1 MQDVQTRWGSTYD
14 MLARI
19 LEQQQAICAVLA
31 EDRKNWHRMPSDHEF
46 TTLEAMAS
54 VLGPLS
60 TFTDALSGEVMVTVS
75 AVRPLLKHILG
86 SLLTSSADDCS
97 LVKEM
102 KETISDDLSARYI
115 DSGISELIDKCSYLD
130 PRFRTQYL
138 NNTEETLMQV
148 KSEAIGIAETIPM
161 ETSVQED
168 QPPSTK
174 KSKGLGAILMRV
186 AEDSEPS
193 PITSSEHID
202 KEMKFYLERP
212 PIDPDADPLS
222 WWSSEK
228 SKLPVLAEMARK
240 YLCVCGTSVPSERL
254 FSKAG
259 FYCKRSSKYT
269 VTTKFKYVAFF
280 WLET

>member
-1 MQDVQTRWGSTYD
+1 
-14 MLARI
+14 
-19 LEQQQAICAVLA
+19 
-31 EDRKNWHRMPSDHEF
+31 
-46 TTLEAMAS
+46 
-54 VLGPLS
+54 
-60 TFTDALSGEVMVTVS
+60 MVTVS

-148 KSEAIGIAETIPM
+148 KAEAIGIAETIPM

-240 YLCVCGTSVPSERL
+240 YLFVGQAFLRNDCLARL
-254 FSKAG
+254 VFIVNDRRNTLSPQNLNMLL
-259 FYCKRSSKYT
+259 
-269 VTTKFKYVAFF
+269 FF
-280 WLET
+280 GLKHEINFIEIYLV